1 MSSNRL
7 SAKPYRHILFLML
20 AFGSALRLHA
30 AAPGDGT
37 SPAGVSAAQESR
49 TAATPVPEG
58 QSLQAVPD
66 GNATV
71 IRTLPKR
78 AQHLAP
84 RDRPQHTF
92 FANAAYTAVISTL
105 YLAESSSG
113 SLNEGYDI
121 SAGYNWTSRRG
132 FGAGI
137 VYSGGFIS
145 AERNGI
151 RRTSRIHYIAP
162 EFVARQRAGR
172 RWLFRE
178 SAGIGYGRY
187 IRSYGD
193 TSGSRGGV
201 GIHESASVEFM
212 LGRHI
217 GLGAGISGQWLIVDS
232 PDVAVGAELHVL
244 GCNFGFQFGGGLR
257 VYF

>member
-37 SPAGVSAAQESR
+37 SPGGSVRRTGIPDGGHTGSRRAKPASGSRRECDRHPHVAEAGTAPRPARPSAAHVLCQR
-49 TAATPVPEG
+49 GVYGRHLDA
-58 QSLQAVPD
+58 
-66 GNATV
+66 
-71 IRTLPKR
+71 LPGRKLFR
-78 AQHLAP
+78 
-84 RDRPQHTF
+84 
-92 FANAAYTAVISTL
+92 
-105 YLAESSSG
+105 LAE
-113 SLNEGYDI
+113 
-121 SAGYNWTSRRG
+121 RRLRHQCRVQLDVAPG
-132 FGAGI
+132 LRR
-137 VYSGGFIS
+137 
-145 AERNGI
+145 RNRLLG
-151 RRTSRIHYIAP
+151 RIHLGRTQRDPAYEP
-162 EFVARQRAGR
+162 HPLHRTGVRRPQRAGR

-232 PDVAVGAELHVL
+232 PDVDDGAELNLL
-244 GCNFGFQFGGGLR
+244 GGIFRFQFGGGLR

>member
-1 MSSNRL
+1 
-7 SAKPYRHILFLML
+7 ML
-20 AFGSALRLHA
+20 LHRITVTGFWQSHATQGGDARGGTRGTGSALRCIGRPVRRRTRGNGTIGREA
-30 AAPGDGT
+30 GRAAGQSAVPPGAAPG
-37 SPAGVSAAQESR
+37 PAQPLAAHVLCQRGVYGCHLDA
-49 TAATPVPEG
+49 
-58 QSLQAVPD
+58 
-66 GNATV
+66 
-71 IRTLPKR
+71 LPGR
-78 AQHLAP
+78 
-84 RDRPQHTF
+84 
-92 FANAAYTAVISTL
+92 
-105 YLAESSSG
+105 SSSG

-137 VYSGGFIS
+137 VYSGGFLA

-232 PDVAVGAELHVL
+232 PDVDDGAELSL
-244 GCNFGFQFGGGLR
+244 FGIFRFQFGGGLR

>member
-162 EFVARQRAGR
+162 EFVARQPIAD
-172 RWLFRE
+172 WD
-178 SAGIGYGRY
+178 AY
-187 IRSYGD
+187 I
-193 TSGSRGGV
+193 
-201 GIHESASVEFM
+201 EK
-212 LGRHI
+212 
-217 GLGAGISGQWLIVDS
+217 
-232 PDVAVGAELHVL
+232 
-244 GCNFGFQFGGGLR
+244 LR
-257 VYF
+257 TLTEV